1 LRAFA
6 KVGRGPGEARLEE
19 LPTPEPGPGEALLR
33 VAACGVCGSDLHA
46 YRGDRGYEWMSIP
59 TVLGHEFAG
68 TVEAVGDGVSRLE
81 PGDRAV
87 AIAIQGCGA
96 CKTCLLGA
104 THLCPRRRV
113 IGLSYDGGMSEYV
126 VVPERHLV
134 RVPQGLDPRA
144 AALTEPLSVAVHA
157 VLVRA
162 EIRPGHRVVVTGP
175 GPIGLLC
182 GLLARSSG
190 GDVLMI
196 GTGADAATRLPAAER
211 LGLRVANLE
220 EGSAADHIGEAFGG
234 EPPDAWIEASGA
246 VEALEAALG
255 TVRWGGNITVVGL
268 FAEPM
273 SFFPTEAVRSEL
285 GLLFSYASSYP
296 DYAVALDLLASG
308 AIDPGPLVQTYPL
321 QEAPRAFE
329 EAAAGRAV
337 KPLLMPQPR

>member
-1 LRAFA
+1 MKAFA
-6 KVGRGPGEARLEE
+6 KVGRGPAEARLEE
-19 LPTPEPGPGEALLR
+19 LPTPEPGRSEVLLR

-46 YRGDRGYEWMSIP
+46 YKGDRGYEWMSIP

-68 TVEAVGDGVSRLE
+68 TVEAVGDGVSGLE

-87 AIAIQGCGA
+87 AIAIQGCGT

-104 THLCPRRRV
+104 THLCRQRRV

-134 RVPQGLDPRA
+134 RVPDGLDLRA
-144 AALTEPLSVAVHA
+144 AAFTEPLSVAVHA

-162 EIRPGHRVVVTGP
+162 DIRPGHRVVVTGP

-182 GLLARSSG
+182 GILARLSG

-196 GTGADAATRLPAAER
+196 GTGTDAATRLPATER
-211 LGLRVANLE
+211 LGLQAANLE
-220 EGSAADHIGEAFGG
+220 EGAVSEHLGEAFGG

-246 VEALEAALG
+246 VKALDDALG
-255 TVRWGGNITVVGL
+255 AVRWGGVITVVGL
-268 FAEPM
+268 FSEPM

-308 AIDPGPLVQTYPL
+308 AIHLDPLIQTYPL
-321 QEAPRAFE
+321 EEAPQAFE

-337 KPLLMPQPR
+337 KPLLMPQP